1 MSEEKSERNTIH
13 AMWVYK
19 HLGGCIRWCYVVDHE
34 VVAEL
39 RAVANRPR
47 GELTAFWYGAAEART
62 LQGATF
68 EECTAWIH
76 RKVNRLA
83 KRRQL
88 FVEHDRRN
96 PFANEVGRW
105 RREWA

>member
-1 MSEEKSERNTIH
+1 MSQERSEQDVIR

-19 HLGGCIRWCYVVDHE
+19 DLGGFIRWCYVVDSE

-47 GELTAFWYGAAEART
+47 GDLSAYWYGAAEART
-62 LQGATF
+62 LHGATF
-68 EECTAWIH
+68 EECTAWIQ

-83 KRRQL
+83 KRRKL
-88 FVEHDRRN
+88 RVVHDTRN
-96 PFANEVGRW
+96 PFANEVARW